1 MTANVALDNEDGRIQ
16 EEIREGLAK
25 EQFERA
31 TKQFPTDYT
40 CWEQLSQELKDRW
53 LASVDDDFK
62 YLHSKGVMIQ
72 RELEA
77 HEDNYGS
84 YPFEYEPLIEVT
96 E

>member
-1 MTANVALDNEDGRIQ
+1 MTIQ
-16 EEIREGLAK
+16 EEIRGLVIQNIHLAL
-25 EQFERA
+25 
-31 TKQFPTDYT
+31 P
-40 CWEQLSQELKDRW
+40 W
-53 LASVDDDFK
+53 LQCDKALDLADAI
-62 YLHSKGVMIQ
+62 LRTEAAQGVMIQ